1 MNKGTWALGSCGILL
16 LVGVGYLSVES
27 PRALVAVRKA
37 VGVAVP
43 EATALVALA
52 ASPARAP
59 DTDPAT
65 LESAAA
71 LARAKPGLFVASPL
85 AVPSVS
91 LDRLAQPNPVVR
103 QRVAV
108 RAVQAETLDRRL
120 EGRIES
126 LRQRVAESSGTERD
140 ALTADLATLEKNL
153 AFRRRLENGAHG
165 PAARPVSD

>member
-1 MNKGTWALGSCGILL
+1 MKRRTWAILSCGVLCALGAWIL
-16 LVGVGYLSVES
+16 SRES
-27 PRALVAVRKA
+27 PRAHGTVHETAS
-37 VGVAVP
+37 VP
-43 EATALVALA
+43 FPETAALA
-52 ASPARAP
+52 AAAEPKARAP
-59 DTDPAT
+59 EPAA
-65 LESAAA
+65 LPSAAA
-71 LARAKPGLFVASPL
+71 APPVTVKPALFAAAPL
-85 AVPSVS
+85 VVPSVA

-103 QRVAV
+103 QRVAT

-165 PAARPVSD
+165 PAARPVSN